1 VGVAVFDSERTAL
14 APLEL
19 LWEPAGLPSFE
30 LPAAL
35 AELYPGTLGFEA
47 PRVFAN
53 FVETIDGVVAI
64 PSVPSSNALVAGGSE
79 ADRFVLGLLRSCAD
93 CLVIGSGTQAASPR
107 SVWSTEQAYPPAAA
121 AFAELRERLGRPRRL
136 QIAVL
141 TRTGRVDPS
150 HPAFA
155 VGGLA
160 LTTDEGAARLAL
172 GLAEEQIVSL
182 GEELAPEAAI
192 AALRERGHELILCEG
207 GPHAIGPFVAA
218 GLVDELF
225 LTISPLLAG
234 RVEADPRYALVEGTD
249 LLPAGPPHAGL
260 IGVRRDGD
268 HLFLRYE
275 LDGTDP
281 SHQ

>member
-1 VGVAVFDSERTAL
+1 VAGEDLTL

-19 LWEPAGLPSFE
+19 LWEPAGLPSFP
-30 LPAAL
+30 LPAKL

-79 ADRFVLGLLRSCAD
+79 ADRFLLGLLRACAD

-107 SVWSTEQAYPPAAA
+107 SIWSTEQAYPPAGG
-121 AFAELRERLGRPRRL
+121 AFAELREQLGKPRKL
-136 QIAVL
+136 QVAVL
-141 TRTGRVDPS
+141 TRTGLVDPE

-155 VGGLA
+155 GGGLA
-160 LTTDEGAARLAL
+160 ITTDEGAARLTL
-172 GLAEEQIVSL
+172 GLDERQIVSL
-182 GEELAPEAAI
+182 GEALEAERVI
-192 AALRERGHELILCEG
+192 AALRARGHELILCEG
-207 GPHAIGPFVAA
+207 GPHAIGPFLAA

-225 LTISPLLAG
+225 LTVSPLVTG
-234 RVEADPRYALVEGTD
+234 RVEGDPRYALVEGTD
-249 LLPAGPPHAGL
+249 LIPAGPPRGNL

-268 HLFLRYE
+268 HLFLRYT
-275 LDGTDP
+275 LDGTHP
-281 SHQ
+281 SRT

>member
-1 VGVAVFDSERTAL
+1 MEAEDLAL

-35 AELYPGTLGFEA
+35 AEVYPGTLGFDA

-53 FVETIDGVVAI
+53 VVETIDGVVAI

-79 ADRFVLGLLRSCAD
+79 ADRFLLGLLRACAD

-121 AFAELRERLGRPRRL
+121 AFAELRTRLGKPRAL
-136 QIAVL
+136 EVVVL
-141 TRTGRVDPS
+141 TRTGLVDPD

-155 VGGLA
+155 AGGLV
-160 LTTDEGAARLAL
+160 LTTDQGAARLAL
-172 GLAEEQIVSL
+172 GLAEERIVSL
-182 GEELAPEAAI
+182 GKELAPEAAV
-192 AALRERGHELILCEG
+192 AALRARGHELILCEG
-207 GPHAIGPFVAA
+207 GPHAIGPFLAA

-225 LTISPLLAG
+225 LTVSPLLAG

-249 LLPAGPPHAGL
+249 LLPAGPPRAGL

-268 HLFLRYE
+268 HLFLRYR
-275 LDGTDP
+275 LDGTHP
-281 SHQ
+281 SGT